1 MVRLPELILDLFSK
15 AQKKEKMHVGYTYKT
30 SGLSSSRNRSFYA
43 ATPAISS
50 SAWHSSTMRRFKVEF
65 IEFSAYIADISIT
78 FGPTFLVGPSPSLD
92 ADYFGQEVNIPP
104 GVMAGILGIFDSN
117 SPISYLIVRTQN
129 QKSRCLG
136 VGIQLLHTILV
147 ATCR

>member
-1 MVRLPELILDLFSK
+1 M
-15 AQKKEKMHVGYTYKT
+15 
-30 SGLSSSRNRSFYA
+30 
-43 ATPAISS
+43 
-50 SAWHSSTMRRFKVEF
+50 
-65 IEFSAYIADISIT
+65 ADISDPFWT
-78 FGPTFLVGPSPSLD
+78 HLFSRPSPSPD